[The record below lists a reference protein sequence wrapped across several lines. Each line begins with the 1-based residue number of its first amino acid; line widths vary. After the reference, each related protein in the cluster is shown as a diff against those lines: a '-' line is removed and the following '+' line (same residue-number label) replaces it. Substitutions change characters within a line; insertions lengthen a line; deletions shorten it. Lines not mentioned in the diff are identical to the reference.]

1 MITVNL
7 LPGSAKKSTSRDF
20 NISGM
25 VSGAASS
32 ISDKYLLACVATVS
46 ATVLA
51 VGFLLMGQS
60 SRDRTLVE
68 REQRAMQDS
77 SRFKVVLEAKAKAEA
92 TRDSLYQ
99 QGAMIKA
106 IGEKRSLWTD

>member
-32 ISDKYLLACVATVS
+32 ISDKYLIACVGTVS

-51 VGFLLMGQS
+51 VGFLCFLHLWGWHVANLGAKEIVGFGDV
-60 SRDRTLVE
+60 R
-68 REQRAMQDS
+68 RE
-77 SRFKVVLEAKAKAEA
+77 VAE
-92 TRDSLYQ
+92 
-99 QGAMIKA
+99 
-106 IGEKRSLWTD
+106 